1 MRFNQVEFGRRL
13 KALRKERGMTQE
25 ELAAA
30 LSITPNHLGKIELGK
45 RGISFDVL
53 LGVSEVLDI
62 SLDVLIKGKRHISPQ
77 ALQLIGQ
84 MRIALDQLRSYS
96 TRAGLRF
103 ALPCASL
110 RCAPTFR
117 QVRSVSPGAILP
129 Q

>member
-62 SLDVLIKGKRHISPQ
+62 SLDVPRFPAIELA
-77 ALQLIGQ
+77 AL
-84 MRIALDQLRSYS
+84 AADH
-96 TRAGLRF
+96 
-103 ALPCASL
+103 
-110 RCAPTFR
+110 
-117 QVRSVSPGAILP
+117 SVG
-129 Q
+129 

>member
-30 LSITPNHLGKIELGK
+30 LSNTPNHLGKIELGK

-84 MRIALDQLRSYS
+84 MRIALDQLEGNERN
-96 TRAGLRF
+96 
-103 ALPCASL
+103 PD
-110 RCAPTFR
+110 
-117 QVRSVSPGAILP
+117 
-129 Q
+129 

>member
-62 SLDVLIKGKRHISPQ
+62 SLDVLIKGKRHSYCCRLWYAEFSRRTRIYF
-77 ALQLIGQ
+77 AWKKCEY
-84 MRIALDQLRSYS
+84 MRWK
-96 TRAGLRF
+96 
-103 ALPCASL
+103 
-110 RCAPTFR
+110 
-117 QVRSVSPGAILP
+117 
-129 Q
+129 

>member
-30 LSITPNHLGKIELGK
+30 LSITPNHLGKIDLGK
-45 RGISFDVL
+45 RGISIEVL

-84 MRIALDQLRSYS
+84 MRIALDQLEGNERN
-96 TRAGLRF
+96 
-103 ALPCASL
+103 PD
-110 RCAPTFR
+110 
-117 QVRSVSPGAILP
+117 
-129 Q
+129 

>member
-53 LGVSEVLDI
+53 LFMCGQVLW
-62 SLDVLIKGKRHISPQ
+62 L
-77 ALQLIGQ
+77 
-84 MRIALDQLRSYS
+84 
-96 TRAGLRF
+96 RAGNESCELIT
-103 ALPCASL
+103 ALVHNI
-110 RCAPTFR
+110 RC
-117 QVRSVSPGAILP
+117 
-129 Q
+129 

>member
-84 MRIALDQLRSYS
+84 MRIALDQLEGNERNPDYNAVTIS
-96 TRAGLRF
+96 F
-103 ALPCASL
+103 ALRYNILKGKAI
-110 RCAPTFR
+110 TFR
-117 QVRSVSPGAILP
+117 G
-129 Q
+129 